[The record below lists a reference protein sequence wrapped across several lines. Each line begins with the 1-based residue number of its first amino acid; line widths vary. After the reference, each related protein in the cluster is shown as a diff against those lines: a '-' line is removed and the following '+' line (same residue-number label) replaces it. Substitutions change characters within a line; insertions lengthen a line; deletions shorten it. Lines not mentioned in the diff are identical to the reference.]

1 MQSIHTLS
9 IDLETRSGADLKKTG
24 VYRYTEDPD
33 FGTNRPDPNVPIF
46 SILRDQIDMSILL

>member
-33 FGTNRPDPNVPIF
+33 FGTNRPDPNVPHDKDPGG
-46 SILRDQIDMSILL
+46 SSLLSCR